1 MQFADLKLPVAT
13 RIQLE
18 FVGQDYKHYPCEAV
32 LLGYRVGE
40 SVLVYLPKRPPQ
52 VTLRV
57 GMKLEA
63 KLAMQSGLVAFDSF
77 IDHLTTHPY
86 PYLHLAYP
94 GTISLKP
101 LRQAPRFPLDAALK
115 AVAYSQLGVATA
127 YLDGR
132 FLDISLNGARVVLHK
147 ELSSVAARVDL
158 NATVMVAG
166 TEQQLELKTELKRGF
181 GRSDKEGEAGWH
193 YGLAFEELS
202 PPQRLLLLALCH
214 EQQSGSQ
221 IFGLG

>member
-1 MQFADLKLPVAT
+1 MQLAELKLPVAT
-13 RIQLE
+13 RMQLE
-18 FVGQDYKHYPCEAV
+18 FIGQDYKHYPCEAV

-63 KLAMQSGLVAFDSF
+63 KLALQSGLVGFESF
-77 IDHLTTHPY
+77 VYELCTQPY

-94 GTISLKP
+94 AAVSLTP
-101 LRQAPRFPLDAALK
+101 LRRVPRFPLTAELK
-115 AVAYSQLGVATA
+115 AVAYSQLGVATG

-132 FLDISLNGARVVLHK
+132 FLDISLNGARVLLDK
-147 ELSSVAARVDL
+147 ELSSVAVRIDVT
-158 NATVMVAG
+158 ATVTVAG
-166 TEQQLELKTELKRGF
+166 TEQQLAFRTELKRSF
-181 GRSDKEGEAGWH
+181 GRNEKGDAGWQ
-193 YGLAFEELS
+193 YGLAFQELS

-214 EQQSGSQ
+214 ELQSGSR
-221 IFGLG
+221 IFGEG